1 MLRQVCGIEIT
12 WWSLVLGPSI
22 ELTVMI
28 PMAGPMVEIYIGG
41 SGEGGGAGAAYQRR
55 EQTDIFWPF
64 WFALGI

>member
-55 EQTDIFWPF
+55 EHLSKVSNSKIIFQ
-64 WFALGI
+64 A

>member
-1 MLRQVCGIEIT
+1 MCGIEIT

-22 ELTVMI
+22 ELTVMN

-55 EQTDIFWPF
+55 EHLSKVSNSKIIFQ
-64 WFALGI
+64 A